1 MFRRNILKRT
11 TTLIVFVTL
20 FGIQLSAA
28 GWDVPADKKSKNS
41 FIKFND
47 ASAKEG
53 EVIYNKNCA
62 SCHGNPSKGN
72 VLKSLKPIPP
82 DLASTTTQQLT
93 DGELFYILNTG
104 RGLMPTFKNVLSEN
118 ERWKVIAYMRS
129 FNKKYV
135 QVISNTDPSKSEL
148 VKVTMQY
155 DAKSKKVTVKVIAK
169 EKSGTVVL
177 KDAEVILFAKRYF
190 GKLQIGK
197 STRTNNEGLASFD
210 YTDDLPGDKNGTVEL
225 IAKVNDEAYGE
236 LESGT
241 KFKIGIPTDKPSLTE
256 KRAIWNVLV
265 KAPIWL
271 IITYTS
277 GVLVFLGFLLYLVLN
292 LFNFWKIGQK
302 E

>member
-11 TTLIVFVTL
+11 TTLIVLATL
-20 FGIQLSAA
+20 FGIQLFAA

-148 VKVTMQY
+148 VKVSMQY
-155 DAKSKKVTVKVIAK
+155 DDKSKKVTVKVIAK
-169 EKSGTVVL
+169 EKTGTVVL
-177 KDAEVILFAKRYF
+177 KDAEVLLFAKRYF

-197 STRTNNEGLASFD
+197 STRTNNEGVAIFD

>member
-1 MFRRNILKRT
+1 MFRINISKKISFI
-11 TTLIVFVTL
+11 IVFSAL
-20 FGIQLSAA
+20 IGLNLSAA

-53 EVIYNKNCA
+53 EVLYNKNCA

-72 VLKSLKPIPP
+72 VLKSLKPTPP
-82 DLASTTTQQLT
+82 DLASDGTQKLT

-135 QVISNTDPSKSEL
+135 QVLSNTDPSKSEL
-148 VKVTMQY
+148 VKVNMHY
-155 DAKSKKVTVKVIAK
+155 DAKSNVVTVKVVAK
-169 EKSGTVVL
+169 EKTGTVVL

-190 GKLQIGK
+190 GKLQLDK
-197 STRTNNEGLASFD
+197 SMRTNNEGLAYFQ
-210 YTDDLPGDKNGTVEL
+210 YAKDLPGDKAGNVEL
-225 IAKVNDEAYGE
+225 IAKINDEAYGE
-236 LESGT
+236 LESST
-241 KFKIGIPTDKPSLTE
+241 KFKIAVPTDKPSLTE

-271 IITYTS
+271 IITYS
-277 GVLVFLGFLLYLVLN
+277 FGVLVFLGFLLYLVLN
-292 LFNFWKIGQK
+292 LLNFWKVGK
-302 E
+302 H

>member
-1 MFRRNILKRT
+1 MFRINISTK
-11 TTLIVFVTL
+11 IVSL
-20 FGIQLSAA
+20 FIFSALFSINLSAA
-28 GWDVPADKKSKNS
+28 SWDVPADKKSKNS

-53 EVIYNKNCA
+53 EVLYNKNCA

-72 VLKSLKPIPP
+72 VLKSLKPTPP
-82 DLASTTTQQLT
+82 DLASDGTQKLT

-135 QVISNTDPSKSEL
+135 QVLSNTDPSKSEL
-148 VKVTMQY
+148 VKVNMQY
-155 DAKSKKVTVKVIAK
+155 DAKSNIVTVKVVAK
-169 EKSGTVVL
+169 EKTGTVVL

-190 GKLQIGK
+190 GKLQLDK
-197 STRTNNEGLASFD
+197 SMRTNNEGLAYFQYSK
-210 YTDDLPGDKNGTVEL
+210 DLPGDKAGNVEL
-225 IAKVNDEAYGE
+225 IAKINDEAYGE
-236 LESGT
+236 LESMS
-241 KFKIGIPTDKPSLTE
+241 KFKIAVPTDKPSLTE

-271 IITYTS
+271 IITYS
-277 GVLVFLGFLLYLVLN
+277 FGVLVFLGFLLYLVLN
-292 LFNFWKIGQK
+292 LLNFWKIGK
-302 E
+302 I